1 MNFAQIAVGL
11 VGMALLAACSST
23 PEMQEKPSSEFVG
36 LNKVTGTG
44 FNEAW
49 ARPNAG
55 LTEYKVIAAGPMTS
69 AGAEVVQPGGTTGS
83 RLNRDWELTQERQDA
98 LAASWNKSI
107 TQAAEKAGL
116 DSSGN
121 GDKVLRIDAALTRI
135 APSANFAE
143 AQSAPGRTT
152 VYTEDSGEASVEF
165 RLYDQASGELLAVIR
180 DKRRLGAQV
189 WGRSGTVTAGADARN
204 TLNSWATQ
212 LVRRV
217 TGN

>member
-1 MNFAQIAVGL
+1 M
-11 VGMALLAACSST
+11 
-23 PEMQEKPSSEFVG
+23 
-36 LNKVTGTG
+36 
-44 FNEAW
+44 
-49 ARPNAG
+49 
-55 LTEYKVIAAGPMTS
+55 
-69 AGAEVVQPGGTTGS
+69 
-83 RLNRDWELTQERQDA
+83 
-98 LAASWNKSI
+98 
-107 TQAAEKAGL
+107 
-116 DSSGN
+116 
-121 GDKVLRIDAALTRI
+121 RIDAALTRI

>member
-1 MNFAQIAVGL
+1 MNSAQIIIAL
-11 VGMALLAACSST
+11 TGMTLLAACTST
-23 PEMQEKPSSEFVG
+23 PEIQDNPSSEFIG

-49 ARPNAG
+49 ARPGADLG
-55 LTEYKVIAAGPMTS
+55 EYKVIAAGRMES

-83 RLNRDWELTQERQDA
+83 RLNRAWELTQERQDS
-98 LAASWNKSI
+98 LAQSWNKSI
-107 TQAAEKAGL
+107 VNAAQKAGL
-116 DSSGN
+116 DTSGS

-143 AQSAPGRTT
+143 AQNAPGRTT

-180 DKRRLGAQV
+180 DKRRLGAQA
-189 WGRSGTVTAGADARN
+189 WGRYSTVTAGADARN
-204 TLNSWATQ
+204 TLNNWARQ
-212 LVRRV
+212 LVQRV